1 MNLPHAVVGMGGTG
15 SVAGSMRPEKRSIS
29 RARTNCRATGLSQN
43 SVPFD
48 RQKVTEPRTLVR
60 LKSFHRRMGTM
71 KSGMPM

>member
-29 RARTNCRATGLSQN
+29 RARTNCRARGPSQHLGP
-43 SVPFD
+43 VD
-48 RQKVTEPRTLVR
+48 REKVTERRTLVR
-60 LKSFHRRMGTM
+60 LMSFHRRMGTM